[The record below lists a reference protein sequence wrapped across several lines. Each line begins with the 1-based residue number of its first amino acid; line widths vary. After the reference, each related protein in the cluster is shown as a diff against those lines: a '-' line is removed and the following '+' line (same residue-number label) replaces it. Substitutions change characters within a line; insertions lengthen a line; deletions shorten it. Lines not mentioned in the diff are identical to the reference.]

1 MINIVIYPGKNNG
14 IKLASRHS
22 NFTIPSVFKKILS
35 MKELIDRLTSE
46 VALTEEQAIKAGT
59 MTKDFA
65 KEKFPLLS
73 GAIEKVF
80 TRYSYKKDDEDFLA

>member
-1 MINIVIYPGKNNG
+1 
-14 IKLASRHS
+14 
-22 NFTIPSVFKKILS
+22 

-46 VALTEEQAIKAGT
+46 AGLTEEQAVKAVT
-59 MTKDFA
+59 MMKDFA

-80 TRYSYKKDDEDFLA
+80 TKYSYKKDDEDFLA